1 MRKILI
7 SIGVLISLLWSFSA
21 LGVEDNP
28 NTILPDKEPEMKPL
42 PPERLQDLLHISN
55 NYAYKSVTE
64 EDYTIEESC
73 STKG

>member
-28 NTILPDKEPEMKPL
+28 NTI
-42 PPERLQDLLHISN
+42 SN
-55 NYAYKSVTE
+55 LKTIRKNEQVTE
-64 EDYTIEESC
+64 EVDRNYYGSDVKSGEGI
-73 STKG
+73 KLDD